1 MKTRNLVV
9 LLIGIMLISVLVAD
23 DSYSQ
28 LQERIDLLEAKLEN
42 IEVEQ
47 IRSNPYANGET
58 SDWGTGFFMNSKTG
72 AVNSWNLELGHMF
85 KVKGNAFGL
94 LSKDY
99 ISKRNSYRLGF
110 SAGAQWFDKEIVYNN
125 NSTFYNSSGYG
136 FYGKFIT
143 GSPILLNFMSFSG
156 HLKAMYTIPG
166 EDKSHNIEDARMVY
180 GFGND
185 VEFWLTKN
193 SCVTVGYTE
202 ESDSVFEENE
212 NDRIY
217 PSKIRFV
224 FGFKSH
230 F

>member
-1 MKTRNLVV
+1 MKKGNLVV
-9 LLIGIMLISVLVAD
+9 LIIGILLVSTLAAEE
-23 DSYSQ
+23 SSTN
-28 LQERIDLLEAKLEN
+28 LQERIELLETKLEK
-42 IEVEQ
+42 IETEQ

-58 SDWGTGFFMNSKTG
+58 EDWGTGFFTTTKTG
-72 AVNSWNLELGHMF
+72 AVNSWNLELGYMF

-110 SAGAQWFDKEIVYNN
+110 SAGAQWFDKEMVYNN
-125 NSTFYNSSGYG
+125 NSNFYNSAGYG
-136 FYGKFIT
+136 FYGKFNV

-156 HLKAMYTIPG
+156 HLKAMYTIP
-166 EDKSHNIEDARMVY
+166 EKDSAHNIEDSRMVY

-217 PSKIRFV
+217 PSRIRFV